1 LPPPPPPDDDS
12 DGGER
17 ETTGKIGC
25 FLAMWDLNQ
34 CDPKRCTGRKL
45 VNQRFVTE
53 LRLGQ
58 RFNGVCLSPMGT
70 SAVSRADA
78 QLIREHGLSVVD
90 CSWARL
96 DEVPFHKMK
105 AAAPRLLPW
114 LVAAN
119 PVNYGKPTKLS
130 CVEAFAGALY
140 IAGEKDDARE
150 LLAKF
155 KWGHSF
161 ISLNQELLDRY
172 AACADGAAVIA
183 EQEAWLHESQ
193 IPVHDHSRDMP
204 PSESESEYTD
214 GDQDEE
220 ALATGGLVGIA

>member
-1 LPPPPPPDDDS
+1 
-12 DGGER
+12 
-17 ETTGKIGC
+17 
-25 FLAMWDLNQ
+25 
-34 CDPKRCTGRKL
+34 
-45 VNQRFVTE
+45 
-53 LRLGQ
+53 
-58 RFNGVCLSPMGT
+58 
-70 SAVSRADA
+70 
-78 QLIREHGLSVVD
+78 
-90 CSWARL
+90 
-96 DEVPFHKMK
+96 MK

-140 IAGEKDDARE
+140 IAWVLPAPWWAPGWYHRFPHGAMDGQRGGKRLKSILQPGSDDSGEKDDARE

-161 ISLNQELLDRY
+161 FSLNQELLDRY
-172 AACADGAAVIA
+172 AACANGAAVIA

-193 IPVHDHSRDMP
+193 APVHDHSRDMP

-214 GDQDEE
+214 GDQEEE
-220 ALATGGLVGIA
+220 ALAPEGL

>member
-1 LPPPPPPDDDS
+1 MDGRRGGIRLKSTLEPGS
-12 DGGER
+12 DG
-17 ETTGKIGC
+17 
-25 FLAMWDLNQ
+25 
-34 CDPKRCTGRKL
+34 
-45 VNQRFVTE
+45 
-53 LRLGQ
+53 
-58 RFNGVCLSPMGT
+58 S
-70 SAVSRADA
+70 
-78 QLIREHGLSVVD
+78 
-90 CSWARL
+90 
-96 DEVPFHKMK
+96 
-105 AAAPRLLPW
+105 
-114 LVAAN
+114 
-119 PVNYGKPTKLS
+119 
-130 CVEAFAGALY
+130 
-140 IAGEKDDARE
+140 GEKDDARE